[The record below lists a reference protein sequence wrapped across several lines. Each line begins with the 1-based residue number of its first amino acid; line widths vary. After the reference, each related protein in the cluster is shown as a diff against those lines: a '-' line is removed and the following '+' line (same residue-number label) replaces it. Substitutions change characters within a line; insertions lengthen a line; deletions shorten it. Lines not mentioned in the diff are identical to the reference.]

1 VSIRKSAETT
11 PPESRTV
18 SKSLSPFQY
27 RHTNSIKTP
36 ADTHGPHTP
45 HPRFPRKNTTPRG
58 KSRGSGLIFPLAGE
72 FATWHVPGKKAGW
85 RLSAFAVDRR
95 AFRRPDFSA
104 ARTSFF
110 PGTRHTMAA
119 AGKLKPD
126 PRLFPRGPSSFFAV
140 NGLLHQCLNAG
151 EGSGSASE
159 ITRFCHCIRPFLTP

>member
-1 VSIRKSAETT
+1 MSSECSTAAISAKAAMSTSAVTYDAVRHDPSISPDADRVPPAVHSADRVFR
-11 PPESRTV
+11 PP
-18 SKSLSPFQY
+18 
-27 RHTNSIKTP
+27 
-36 ADTHGPHTP
+36 GPP
-45 HPRFPRKNTTPRG
+45 
-58 KSRGSGLIFPLAGE
+58 
-72 FATWHVPGKKAGW
+72 
-85 RLSAFAVDRR
+85 
-95 AFRRPDFSA
+95 
-104 ARTSFF
+104 FF